1 MEPKTVEGS
10 GVDDFPHELQE
21 QLQIFHNAISN
32 IEKVFSPLLST
43 GVDDIY
49 KKLTP
54 LEKARLDLSI
64 GYTLNSLFWLYLVTQ
79 GVNPKEHA
87 VKQELDRIKG
97 YMNRAKEIA
106 DKEKAPKLNT
116 DAAQRFV
123 RSSLW
128 EPETSEDQKDKEQ
141 HKRKK
146 KHSEKCHN
154 KKKKLT

>member
-1 MEPKTVEGS
+1 MS
-10 GVDDFPHELQE
+10 
-21 QLQIFHNAISN
+21 AI
-32 IEKVFSPLLST
+32 
-43 GVDDIY
+43 G
-49 KKLTP
+49 LTP

-116 DAAQRFV
+116 DVAQRFV

-128 EPETSEDQKDKEQ
+128 DPETSGETPQSCSEVKVGGEQKNKEQ

-146 KHSEKCHN
+146 KHSGKCHN
-154 KKKKLT
+154 KKKSNVAHGFYFQYVWIYIYTCK